1 MTQVFYI
8 ASAFAVIAAFLAV
21 TRSNAL
27 HAVLYLVLS
36 LFALAIDFL
45 ALGAPFI
52 AALEIIVYA
61 GAIVVVILFVVMMV
75 AGAAGPARAQER
87 RWLPPRAWVVPSLL
101 AAALALLTVGAL
113 AISDEQAVAV
123 TTIGPHQVGAALFTT
138 YLIGV
143 ELASVLLLAGLV
155 GAYYLGSDD

>member
-8 ASAFAVIAAFLAV
+8 ASAFAVVAAFLAV

-27 HAVLYLVLS
+27 HAVLYLVLA

-52 AALEIIVYA
+52 AALEIVVYA

-75 AGAAGPARAQER
+75 GGAAAAEQER
-87 RWLPPRAWVVPSLL
+87 LWLPPRAWVVPSLL
-101 AAALALLTVGAL
+101 AAALAGLTIFAL
-113 AISDEQAVAV
+113 SAAGGQAVDAAI
-123 TTIGPHQVGAALFTT
+123 IGPREVGAALFTT

-143 ELASVLLLAGLV
+143 ELTSILLLAGLV
-155 GAYYLGSDD
+155 GAYYLGARE

>member
-1 MTQVFYI
+1 MTQIFYI
-8 ASAFAVIAAFLAV
+8 ASAFAVVTAFLAV

-61 GAIVVVILFVVMMV
+61 GAIVVVILFVMMMIAGV
-75 AGAAGPARAQER
+75 AASREQER
-87 RWLPPRAWVVPSLL
+87 RWLPPRAWVVPSVL
-101 AAALALLTVGAL
+101 AVALAVLTIGAL
-113 AISDEQAVAV
+113 SAAGDQAVSAA
-123 TTIGPHQVGAALFTT
+123 TIGPREVGAALFTT

-143 ELASVLLLAGLV
+143 ELTSVLLLAGLV
-155 GAYYLGSDD
+155 GAYYLGARD

>member
-8 ASAFAVIAAFLAV
+8 ASAFAVVAAFLTV

-27 HAVLYLVLS
+27 HAVLYLVLA

-45 ALGAPFI
+45 VLGAPFI

-61 GAIVVVILFVVMMV
+61 GAIVIVILFVIMMV
-75 AGAAGPARAQER
+75 AGAAASDEQER
-87 RWLPPRAWVVPSLL
+87 RWLPPRAWVVPALL
-101 AAALALLTVGAL
+101 AGAL
-113 AISDEQAVAV
+113 AVLTIGSLAAGGGQAVAP
-123 TTIGPHQVGAALFTT
+123 TTIGPREVGAVLFTT

-155 GAYYLGSDD
+155 GAYYLGARD

>member
-1 MTQVFYI
+1 MTTLFYI
-8 ASAFAVIAAFLAV
+8 ASAVAVVAAFLAV

-27 HAVLYLVLS
+27 HAVLYLVLA
-36 LFALAIDFL
+36 LFALALDFL

-52 AALEIIVYA
+52 AALEVIVYA

-75 AGAAGPARAQER
+75 AGPAASRRQER

-101 AAALALLTVGAL
+101 AATLAVLTIGSLASGDAQSTAATVVGPREVGAL
-113 AISDEQAVAV
+113 
-123 TTIGPHQVGAALFTT
+123 LFST

-143 ELASVLLLAGLV
+143 ELASILLLVGLV
-155 GAYYLGSDD
+155 GAYYLGARD

>member
-8 ASAFAVIAAFLAV
+8 ASAFAVVAAFLTV

-27 HAVLYLVLS
+27 HAVLYLVLA

-61 GAIVVVILFVVMMV
+61 GAIVVVILFVIMMV
-75 AGAAGPARAQER
+75 AGAAASGEQER
-87 RWLPPRAWVVPSLL
+87 SWLPPRAWIVPSLL
-101 AAALALLTVGAL
+101 AGAL
-113 AISDEQAVAV
+113 AMLTIGSLAAAGGQAIVP
-123 TTIGPHQVGAALFTT
+123 TTIGPREVGAVLFTT

-155 GAYYLGSDD
+155 GAYYLGERD